1 MLHVD
6 LDQFVAAVEV
16 LRRPELAGLPVVVGG
31 RGDPTERGVV
41 STASYEARAYGVG
54 SGMPLR
60 VAVRKCP
67 DAVFL
72 PVDGPA
78 YEEASSAVMEA
89 LRSLGAVVEV
99 LGWDEAFLAITADD
113 PDAFARQVQQTVL
126 TATGL
131 HSSVGIGDNKLRA
144 KLATDFGK
152 PRGVFTLVE
161 DNWYDVMADR
171 PTSALWGI
179 GKKTA
184 KRLGLSGITTVAELA
199 AADPQQLALELGP
212 TMGPWYR
219 RLAQGVDP
227 SPVDATPYVP
237 RGRSRETTFQDNLT
251 DWAEVRSE
259 VQRLAERVAADVR
272 REGRPAVRVGV
283 KVRYAPFFTSTR
295 SLTLAQPTMDS
306 DGISAA
312 ALELIERF
320 DVERA
325 VRLLGVRVEMLP

>member
-1 MLHVD
+1 
-6 LDQFVAAVEV
+6 
-16 LRRPELAGLPVVVGG
+16 
-31 RGDPTERGVV
+31 
-41 STASYEARAYGVG
+41 
-54 SGMPLR
+54 MPLR
-60 VAVRKCP
+60 VAARKCP

-72 PVDGPA
+72 PVDARA

-89 LRSLGAVVEV
+89 LRSSGAVVEV
-99 LGWDEAFLAITADD
+99 LGWDEAFLAVTADD

-126 TATGL
+126 AATGL
-131 HSSVGIGDNKLRA
+131 HCSVGIGDNKLRA

-152 PRGVFTLVE
+152 PRGVFTLVA

-171 PTSALWGI
+171 PTNALWGI

-184 KRLGLSGITTVAELA
+184 RRLGLLGLTTVAELA
-199 AADPQQLALELGP
+199 AADPHQLALELGP

-251 DWAEVRSE
+251 DWGEVRSE
-259 VQRLAERVAADVR
+259 VRRLAERVAADVR

-306 DGISAA
+306 DDISAA

-320 DVERA
+320 DAERA
-325 VRLLGVRVEMLP
+325 VRLLGVRAEMLTEG